1 MVMTMW
7 IEAISVILMIMGGL
21 VGIIPLCLLILV
33 LCHKIE
39 NIDEDK
45 TIMFLNKHVIIGE
58 ILFISG
64 LILQHFS
71 K

>member
-1 MVMTMW
+1 MTMW

-21 VGIIPLCLLILV
+21 VGIIPLCLLIFV

-45 TIMFLNKHVIIGE
+45 TIKFLTKHVIVGG

-64 LILQHFS
+64 LFLKNFC
-71 K
+71 

>member
-1 MVMTMW
+1 ML
-7 IEAISVILMIMGGL
+7 IEAISVILMIMGGI

-45 TIMFLNKHVIIGE
+45 TIKFLTKHVIVGE

-64 LILQHFS
+64 LILNNFS
-71 K
+71 

>member
-1 MVMTMW
+1 MTMW

-45 TIMFLNKHVIIGE
+45 TIKFLYKHFIIGE

-64 LILQHFS
+64 LILNNFS
-71 K
+71 